1 MDNNLHLNFLTAVLR
16 AAHVDNVCLPPG
28 LPHRWF
34 GFAGSTQLPP
44 RGCFGVIQKLD
55 SFLDDNDL
63 CSEQF
68 LREEKMCSDL
78 AEILSSG
85 FLELPCDQT
94 VLSGA
99 LKS

>member
-1 MDNNLHLNFLTAVLR
+1 MSPAWTSSPLIWLCRFHT
-16 AAHVDNVCLPPG
+16 
-28 LPHRWF
+28 
-34 GFAGSTQLPP
+34 LPP

-63 CSEQF
+63 CFEQF
-68 LREEKMCSDL
+68 LREEKMCSDY

-85 FLELPCDQT
+85 FLELPCYQT